1 MSLTAY
7 HAKLFAHELAKRSSS
22 DNVDKLASALSDA
35 QVDLNPHQIEAALF
49 AFRSP
54 LSKGAILAD
63 EVGLGKTIEAGI
75 LLAQRW
81 AERSRKLLVICLPIY
96 GSNGVRN
103 PPFLDLVVEALDE
116 SGPLGLPAISVA
128 HYGKQ
133 NGDPMRDPEMCF
145 EVARPFGGTF
155 SLDPFDWLC

>member
-1 MSLTAY
+1 M
-7 HAKLFAHELAKRSSS
+7 RS
-22 DNVDKLASALSDA
+22 AR
-35 QVDLNPHQIEAALF
+35 HY
-49 AFRSP
+49 RS
-54 LSKGAILAD
+54 AILAD

-75 LLAQRW
+75 LLAQRGRSE
-81 AERSRKLLVICLPIY
+81 AENCSSSALPIY